1 MPTVKELQELL
12 RAKGLKVS
20 GKKDELLARLGM
32 NKSPKT
38 RSAHKSRYRSG
49 SRSRKIRSRSRA
61 VKRVTFSK
69 SVHIKNISPRAKS
82 PPPKTR
88 SAHKVRSPVKF
99 PTMRHLLIMEKLYE
113 NANLVVPTVDKLKI
127 ILKKWKKSI
136 KPSLGKEISEK
147 SGGNKYKENYY
158 FRQVAVNN
166 FAGKNKIDDRDVV
179 LAFLIIF
186 DKDLKKALGKE
197 LFDRLD
203 AAFSV

>member
-1 MPTVKELQELL
+1 
-12 RAKGLKVS
+12 
-20 GKKDELLARLGM
+20 
-32 NKSPKT
+32 
-38 RSAHKSRYRSG
+38 
-49 SRSRKIRSRSRA
+49 
-61 VKRVTFSK
+61 
-69 SVHIKNISPRAKS
+69 
-82 PPPKTR
+82 
-88 SAHKVRSPVKF
+88 
-99 PTMRHLLIMEKLYE
+99 MEKLYE

-158 FRQVAVNN
+158 FRQVAVNG